1 MLEYLRD
8 GEGGGGQRER
18 ETGGKEGRT
27 VCWLLNV
34 QATC

>member
-1 MLEYLRD
+1 MLECIR
-8 GEGGGGQRER
+8 EGGGGAGGER